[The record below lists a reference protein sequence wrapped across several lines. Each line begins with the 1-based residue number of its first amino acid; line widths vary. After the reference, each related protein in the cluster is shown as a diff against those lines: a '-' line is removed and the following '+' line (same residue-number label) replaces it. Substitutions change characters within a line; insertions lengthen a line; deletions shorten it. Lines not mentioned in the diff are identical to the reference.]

1 MDLGHSIWTKDQ
13 HKVMSY
19 VICNRCNSAGHD
31 SSLCPQK
38 VDRLKTAVSVT
49 CYSFGERGGGSRTLS
64 HHCPHGNEWRPI
76 CNYRKKVGVV
86 KATDRGCQT
95 LEG

>member
-49 CYSFGERGGGSRTLS
+49 CYSFGERGGGVGHSRIIVPMATS
-64 HHCPHGNEWRPI
+64 GVRSVTTE
-76 CNYRKKVGVV
+76 RK
-86 KATDRGCQT
+86 
-95 LEG
+95 